1 MKQEEP
7 SDVRKVPKLTRLL
20 AILPAFLL
28 LAGCNLV
35 VMSPSGDIAMQQRDL
50 IIVSTVLMLLIIVP
64 VMFLTLLFAW
74 RYRRSNTAAKYDP
87 EWHHSTRLEIVI
99 WSAPLAI
106 IIALGAVTW
115 ISTHKLD
122 PYRPLERLDA
132 TRPIT
137 INDRPLTVEVVA
149 LDWKWLFFYPEYGIA
164 TVNELAAPVDRPI
177 EFKITASSVMNSFY
191 IPALA
196 GQIYAMPGMQTKLH
210 AVINKAGE
218 YEGFSANYSGAGFS
232 HMRFKFHG
240 VDPAGFDQWIAKV
253 KSQGTALNRDTYL
266 KLEKPSEKEPV
277 HYYATADKGLFQEVL
292 NLCAEPGKMCMSEM
306 MHIDRM
312 GGAGKE
318 SAENREKLLYD
329 TRNAAQ
335 GDLSVSPGHHAAGE
349 EPAAKVI
356 PASGEEKPAG
366 DAMEGMDMSN
376 GHSMHG
382 TDENKVEPA
391 PAQTTN

>member
-1 MKQEEP
+1 
-7 SDVRKVPKLTRLL
+7 
-20 AILPAFLL
+20 
-28 LAGCNLV
+28 
-35 VMSPSGDIAMQQRDL
+35 
-50 IIVSTVLMLLIIVP
+50 
-64 VMFLTLLFAW
+64 
-74 RYRRSNTAAKYDP
+74 
-87 EWHHSTRLEIVI
+87 
-99 WSAPLAI
+99 
-106 IIALGAVTW
+106 
-115 ISTHKLD
+115 
-122 PYRPLERLDA
+122 
-132 TRPIT
+132 
-137 INDRPLTVEVVA
+137 
-149 LDWKWLFFYPEYGIA
+149 
-164 TVNELAAPVDRPI
+164 
-177 EFKITASSVMNSFY
+177 MNSFY

-277 HYYATADKGLFQEVL
+277 RYYATADKGLFQEVL

-306 MHIDRM
+306 MHIDHM

-318 SAENREKLLYD
+318 STENREKLLYD

-382 TDENKVEPA
+382 TDQSKVEPA
-391 PAQTTN
+391 PAQTNN